1 MGHGDP
7 PNGLQN
13 SLEIDLI
20 SLRLTTHYSGGSFI
34 FTRNKGLLPCN
45 LLN

>member
-13 SLEIDLI
+13 TLEIDFI
-20 SLRLTTHYSGGSFI
+20 SLRLTPHYSGSFI
-34 FTRNKGLLPCN
+34 FTPNKGLLPCN